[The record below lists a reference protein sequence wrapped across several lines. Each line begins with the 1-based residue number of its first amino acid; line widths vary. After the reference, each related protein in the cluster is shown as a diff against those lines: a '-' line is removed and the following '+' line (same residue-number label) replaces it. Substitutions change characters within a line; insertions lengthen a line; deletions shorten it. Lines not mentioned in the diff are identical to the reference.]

1 MGAYGPSFFGK
12 AQRNPVQEILEL
24 VKQKYVDTVNTD
36 SLGQFAIQDM
46 LNQLDPH
53 SIYIPPVELQMVN
66 EEMAGNFQ
74 GVGIEFMML
83 NDTLHVLH
91 VLPKG
96 PADKAGIQMGDQL
109 LSANDSIV
117 SGAKRKYDEVRKFFR
132 GPKGTEVA
140 VKLIRNGKPGEATIQ
155 RGIIPIKSVDAAYM
169 IEPTIAYIR
178 VNKFSSTTYEEFMQ
192 NLERLQKEGMKQLI
206 LDLRGNGG
214 GMLDDAVQM
223 ADEFLD
229 GNKEI
234 VYTEGNHT
242 PNKVIRHD
250 VRVCLKKEN

>member
-12 AQRNPVQEILEL
+12 SQRNPVQEILEL

-91 VLPKG
+91 VFQPF
-96 PADKAGIQMGDQL
+96 KAATISL
-109 LSANDSIV
+109 I
-117 SGAKRKYDEVRKFFR
+117 AKTISNR
-132 GPKGTEVA
+132 
-140 VKLIRNGKPGEATIQ
+140 KLIT
-155 RGIIPIKSVDAAYM
+155 
-169 IEPTIAYIR
+169 
-178 VNKFSSTTYEEFMQ
+178 MQ
-192 NLERLQKEGMKQLI
+192 L
-206 LDLRGNGG
+206 
-214 GMLDDAVQM
+214 
-223 ADEFLD
+223 
-229 GNKEI
+229 
-234 VYTEGNHT
+234 
-242 PNKVIRHD
+242 
-250 VRVCLKKEN
+250 